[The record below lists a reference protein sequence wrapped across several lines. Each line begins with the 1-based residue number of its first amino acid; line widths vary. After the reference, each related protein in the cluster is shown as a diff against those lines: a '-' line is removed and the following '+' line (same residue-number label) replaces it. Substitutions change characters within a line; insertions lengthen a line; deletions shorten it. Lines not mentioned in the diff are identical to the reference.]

1 MRDNS
6 ARMNPTTTDS
16 APRSVHLLG
25 FDNGVG
31 LTRDLRL
38 LDETLRALGYPVEF
52 TNTRRRG
59 GIPGLLQRWRGRRHA
74 ARLAR
79 RHRRGL
85 PPRYDFVLM
94 EEHIAPAFLDDA
106 PRRVLLPHPEW
117 FLPRDLEALNRID
130 LVLTKTR
137 EAERI
142 FAARGCRAVCIGFTS
157 DDRRDASVPRE
168 RAFFHLA
175 GSSRTK
181 NTEPLLAL
189 WRRHPEWPRLTVVQH
204 PGEVKSNASAPNI
217 DHRVGY
223 LDEAE
228 LKRLQN
234 AHRFHLCP
242 SETEGFGHYIVEA
255 MSVGAVVI
263 TMDAPP
269 MNEMITP
276 ERGVLVPYSRTG
288 TQHLATTYFFDDAA
302 MESAVRKALDLDAA
316 RCDALGAAARAWYE
330 SERAALPGR
339 LDAALRTLMIEV
351 RP

>member
-6 ARMNPTTTDS
+6 ARMNPTTTDAASS
-16 APRSVHLLG
+16 AVHLLG

-31 LTRDLRL
+31 LSRDLRL
-38 LDETLRALGYPVEF
+38 LTATLEARGYRVDF

-59 GIPGLLQRWRGRRHA
+59 GIPGLLQRMRGKRHA
-74 ARLAR
+74 AQLVR
-79 RHRRGL
+79 RRRRGL
-85 PPRYDFVLM
+85 PPPYDFVLM

-117 FLPRDLEALNRID
+117 FLPRDMEALPRID
-130 LVLTKTR
+130 LALAKTR

-142 FAARGCRAVCIGFTS
+142 FAAQGCRATCIGFTS
-157 DDRRDASVPRE
+157 EDRRDPSVPRE

-181 NTEPLLAL
+181 ATEPLLAL

-204 PGEVKSNASAPNI
+204 PKEARPGAAAANI

-223 LDEAE
+223 LDETE

-263 TMDAPP
+263 TLDAPP

-276 ERGVLVPYSRTG
+276 ERGLLVPYSRTG
-288 TQHLATTYFFDDAA
+288 TQHLATTYHFDDDA
-302 MESAVRKALDLDAA
+302 METAIERALATDDLQ
-316 RCDALGAAARAWYE
+316 CEALGTTARAWYE
-330 SERAALPGR
+330 SERAAFPAR
-339 LDAALRTLMIEV
+339 LDAALRGMDA
-351 RP
+351 PA

>member
-1 MRDNS
+1 MQDNS
-6 ARMNPTTTDS
+6 APLNPMTDS
-16 APRSVHLLG
+16 MPLSVHLLG

-31 LTRDLRL
+31 LSRDLRL
-38 LDETLRALGYPVEF
+38 LAETLRARGYRVHF

-59 GIPGLLQRWRGRRHA
+59 GLPGLIQRTKGHWHA
-74 ARLAR
+74 RQLAR
-79 RHRRGL
+79 RRRRGL
-85 PPRYDFVLM
+85 PPPFDFVLM

-106 PRRVLLPHPEW
+106 RHRVLLPHPEW
-117 FLPRDLEALNRID
+117 FLPRDMEALPRID
-130 LVLTKTR
+130 LVLAKTR
-137 EAERI
+137 EAQRV
-142 FAARGCRAVCIGFTS
+142 FAAQGCRALCIGFTS

-204 PGEVKSNASAPNI
+204 PGEAKPGAAAANI

-263 TMDAPP
+263 TLDAPP

-276 ERGVLVPYSRTG
+276 ERGILVPYSRTG
-288 TQHLATTYFFDDAA
+288 TQHLATTYHFDDAA
-302 MESAVRKALDLDAA
+302 MEAAIARALATDDAHCA
-316 RCDALGAAARAWYE
+316 AMGAAARAWYE
-330 SERAALPGR
+330 SERAGFPAR
-339 LDAALRTLMIEV
+339 LDDALRGMVART
-351 RP
+351 

>member
-6 ARMNPTTTDS
+6 ARMNPTTTD
-16 APRSVHLLG
+16 AGSVHLLG

-31 LTRDLRL
+31 LSRDLQL
-38 LDETLRALGYPVEF
+38 LAETLRTRGYRVQF

-59 GIPGLLQRWRGRRHA
+59 GLPGLIQRLRGKWHASQLANRR
-74 ARLAR
+74 
-79 RHRRGL
+79 RRGE
-85 PPRYDFVLM
+85 PPPFDFVLM
-94 EEHIAPAFLDDA
+94 EEHIVVTHLDDA

-117 FLPRDLEALNRID
+117 FLPRDMEALHRID

-137 EAERI
+137 EAQRI
-142 FAARGCRAVCIGFTS
+142 FAGKGCRTLCIGFTS
-157 DDRRDASVPRE
+157 EDRRDRAVPRE

-181 NTEPLLAL
+181 NTAPLLAL

-204 PGEVKSNASAPNI
+204 PKEAKPDARAANI
-217 DHRVGY
+217 EHRIGY
-223 LDEAE
+223 LEDAE

-242 SETEGFGHYIVEA
+242 SATEGFGHYIVEA
-255 MSVGAVVI
+255 MSVAAVVI
-263 TMDAPP
+263 TLDAPP

-276 ERGVLVPYSRTG
+276 ERGVLVPWSHTG
-288 TQHLATTYFFDDAA
+288 SHHLATTYHFEDATMEQAIEQALAMDDA
-302 MESAVRKALDLDAA
+302 
-316 RCDALGAAARAWYE
+316 RCEALGSAARAWYE
-330 SERAALPGR
+330 AERAALPDR
-339 LDAALRTLMIEV
+339 LDAALQGMLA

>member
-6 ARMNPTTTDS
+6 ARMNPTTTD
-16 APRSVHLLG
+16 AARSVHLLG

-31 LTRDLRL
+31 LSRDLRL
-38 LDETLRALGYPVEF
+38 LADTLRARDYRVDF

-59 GIPGLLQRWRGRRHA
+59 GLPGLVQRTKGHWHA
-74 ARLAR
+74 WQVAR
-79 RHRRGL
+79 RRRRGL
-85 PPRYDFVLM
+85 PPPYDFVLM
-94 EEHIAPAFLDDA
+94 EEHIITAFLDDA
-106 PRRVLLPHPEW
+106 PRCVLLPHPEW
-117 FLPRDLEALNRID
+117 FLPRDLQALGRID
-130 LVLTKTR
+130 LVLAKTH
-137 EAERI
+137 EAERV
-142 FAARGCRAVCIGFTS
+142 FAAQGCRALCIGFTS
-157 DDRRDASVPRE
+157 EDRRETSVPRE

-204 PGEVKSNASAPNI
+204 PKEARSGAAAANI
-217 DHRVGY
+217 DHRIGY

-234 AHRFHLCP
+234 THRFHLCP

-263 TMDAPP
+263 TLDGPP

-276 ERGVLVPYSRTG
+276 ERGVLVPYSRIG
-288 TQHLATTYFFDDAA
+288 TQHLATTFQFDDAA
-302 MESAVRKALDLDAA
+302 MEHAVERALSLDDAG
-316 RCDALGAAARAWYE
+316 CHALGAAARAWYE
-330 SERAALPGR
+330 AERAAFPDR
-339 LDAALRTLMIEV
+339 LDAALRGMLAQT
-351 RP
+351 

>member
-6 ARMNPTTTDS
+6 ARMNPTTTDAAS
-16 APRSVHLLG
+16 FAVHLLG

-31 LTRDLRL
+31 LSRDLRL
-38 LDETLRALGYPVEF
+38 LTATLEARGYRVDF

-59 GIPGLLQRWRGRRHA
+59 GIPGLLQRMRGKRHA
-74 ARLAR
+74 AELAR
-79 RHRRGL
+79 RRRRGL
-85 PPRYDFVLM
+85 PPPYDFVLM

-117 FLPRDLEALNRID
+117 FLPRDLQALDRID

-142 FAARGCRAVCIGFTS
+142 FAAQGCRAACIGFTS
-157 DDRRDASVPRE
+157 EDRRDTAVARE

-181 NTEPLLAL
+181 ATEPLLAL

-204 PGEVKSNASAPNI
+204 PKEAKPGAPVANI
-217 DHRVGY
+217 DHRIGY
-223 LDEAE
+223 LADAE

-234 AHRFHLCP
+234 THRFHVCP

-255 MSVGAVVI
+255 MSAGAVVI
-263 TMDAPP
+263 TLDAPP

-276 ERGVLVPYSRTG
+276 GRGILLPFSRTG
-288 TQHLATTYFFDDAA
+288 SQHLATTYHFDDDA
-302 MESAVRKALDLDAA
+302 METAIERALATDDPQ
-316 RCDALGAAARAWYE
+316 CDTLGAAARAWYE
-330 SERAALPGR
+330 VERAAFPAR
-339 LDAALRTLMIEV
+339 LDAALRGMDA
-351 RP
+351 RA

>member
-1 MRDNS
+1 MQDNS
-6 ARMNPTTTDS
+6 APMSPMTTDTMR
-16 APRSVHLLG
+16 AVHLLG

-31 LTRDLRL
+31 LSRDLRL
-38 LDETLRALGYPVEF
+38 LGETLRAHGYRVDF

-59 GIPGLLQRWRGRRHA
+59 GLPGLVQRTKGSWHALQLAGRQ
-74 ARLAR
+74 
-79 RHRRGL
+79 RRGL
-85 PPRYDFVLM
+85 PPPYDFVLM
-94 EEHIAPAFLDDA
+94 EEHVAPAFLDDA
-106 PRRVLLPHPEW
+106 RHRVLLPHPEW
-117 FLPRDLEALNRID
+117 FLPRDMEALPRID

-137 EAERI
+137 EAQRV
-142 FAARGCRAVCIGFTS
+142 FAALGCRALCIGFTS

-204 PGEVKSNASAPNI
+204 PSEAKLGATAENI
-217 DHRVGY
+217 VHRIGY
-223 LDEAE
+223 LEDAE

-263 TMDAPP
+263 TLDAPP

-276 ERGVLVPYSRTG
+276 ERGILLPYSRTG
-288 TQHLATTYFFDDAA
+288 TQHLATTYHFDDAA
-302 MESAVRKALDLDAA
+302 MEAAVNRALAIDDA
-316 RCDALGAAARAWYE
+316 CCEVLGAAARAWYD
-330 SERAALPGR
+330 SERAAFPAR
-339 LDAALRTLMIEV
+339 LDAALRNMVSRT
-351 RP
+351 

>member
-1 MRDNS
+1 MHTS
-6 ARMNPTTTDS
+6 PTPMNEPTT
-16 APRSVHLLG
+16 PSVHLLG

-38 LDETLRALGYPVEF
+38 LAETLRALGYRVDF

-59 GIPGLLQRWRGRRHA
+59 GLPGLWQRVRSKRHA
-74 ARLAR
+74 AQLAR
-79 RHRRGL
+79 RQRQGL
-85 PPRYDFVLM
+85 PPPHDFVLM

-106 PRRVLLPHPEW
+106 PCRVLLPHPEW
-117 FLPRDLEALNRID
+117 FLPRDLEALDRID

-142 FAARGCRAVCIGFTS
+142 FAARNCRAVCIGFTS
-157 DDRRDASVPRE
+157 TDQRDATVPRE

-189 WRRHPEWPRLTVVQH
+189 WRRHPEWPRLTIVQH
-204 PGEVKSNASAPNI
+204 PREAKPAAPAANI
-217 DHRVGY
+217 DHRIGY
-223 LDEAE
+223 LDDAE
-228 LKRLQN
+228 LRRLQN
-234 AHRFHLCP
+234 AHLFHLCP

-263 TMDAPP
+263 TLDAPP

-276 ERGVLVPYSRTG
+276 TRGVLVPHARTG
-288 TQHLATTYFFDDAA
+288 TQHLATTYHFDDAA
-302 MESAVRKALDLDAA
+302 MAAAIERALTLDDAS
-316 RCDALGAAARAWYE
+316 CKALGAAARAWYE
-330 SERAALPGR
+330 AERAAFPAR
-339 LDAALRTLMIEV
+339 LDAALRCPPATGPLA
-351 RP
+351 

>member
-1 MRDNS
+1 MQGNS
-6 ARMNPTTTDS
+6 APMSPAMTDVLR
-16 APRSVHLLG
+16 AVHLLG

-31 LTRDLRL
+31 LSRDLRL
-38 LDETLRALGYPVEF
+38 LEETLRALGYRVDF

-59 GIPGLLQRWRGRRHA
+59 GLPGLIQRTRGQWHA
-74 ARLAR
+74 RQLAR
-79 RHRRGL
+79 RRHHGL
-85 PPRYDFVLM
+85 PPPYDFVLM

-106 PRRVLLPHPEW
+106 PHRVLLPHPEW
-117 FLPRDLEALNRID
+117 FLPRDMEALDRID
-130 LVLTKTR
+130 LVFAKTQ
-137 EAERI
+137 EAQRV
-142 FAARGCRAVCIGFTS
+142 FAAQGCRALCIGFTS
-157 DDRRDASVPRE
+157 DDRRDTSVPRD

-181 NTEPLLAL
+181 STEPLLAL

-204 PGEVKSNASAPNI
+204 PSEARPGTPAANV

-263 TMDAPP
+263 TLDAPP

-276 ERGVLVPYSRTG
+276 ERGILLPYSRTG
-288 TQHLATTYFFDDAA
+288 IQHLATTYHFEDAA
-302 MESAVRKALDLDAA
+302 MEAAIARALATDDVR
-316 RCDALGAAARAWYE
+316 CEMLGAAARAWYE
-330 SERAALPGR
+330 SERAAFPAR
-339 LDAALRTLMIEV
+339 LDAALRSMVART
-351 RP
+351 